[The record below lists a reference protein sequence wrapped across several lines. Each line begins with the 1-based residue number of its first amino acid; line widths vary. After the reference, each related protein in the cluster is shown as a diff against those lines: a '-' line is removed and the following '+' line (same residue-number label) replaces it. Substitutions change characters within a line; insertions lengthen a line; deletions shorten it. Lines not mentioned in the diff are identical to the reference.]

1 MAISVAEL
9 LEKSESLSHASSA
22 VESVRLQRKRHL
34 AQVAIIKQK
43 QEYAALFK
51 TIIMPRSPGEV
62 GHQLT
67 NQKAGTIEDVDGDT
81 AVFRTMEE
89 CDSLLTFLRNRA
101 AMQGRSVD
109 QPAAVFRRGERI
121 CETGTKA
128 PKHDA
133 TIIEELRMHNDA
145 LRTHILDL
153 LRENDDLRM
162 QLDSVQNVKTEQIH
176 SKGTQEN
183 LQNVKGNPESPEGN
197 LPVNLALLEEEIQ
210 NSVLMAESS
219 ESEKSEKYYPH
230 PDRMDINNLP
240 SLQLPPLEMPKFD
253 FDSLNIG
260 SSSTEET

>member
-1 MAISVAEL
+1 MDSITDL

-22 VESVRLQRKRHL
+22 KESVRLQRQRHL
-34 AQVAIIKQK
+34 AQVDIVKQK

-51 TIIMPRSPGEV
+51 TTIMPRSPGEA
-62 GHQLT
+62 GHHMT
-67 NQKAGTIEDVDGDT
+67 NQNAGTIEDVDGDT
-81 AVFRTMEE
+81 AVFKTMEE
-89 CDSLLTFLRNRA
+89 CDSLLAFLRNRA
-101 AMQGRSVD
+101 AMQGRNVN
-109 QPAAVFRRGERI
+109 QPA
-121 CETGTKA
+121 GTKA
-128 PKHDA
+128 PKHEA

-145 LRTHILDL
+145 LRAHILDL
-153 LRENDDLRM
+153 LQENEELRM
-162 QLDSVQNVKTEQIH
+162 HLNSVQRDETKKSH
-176 SKGTQEN
+176 SKSPPED
-183 LQNVKGNPESPEGN
+183 LQYPKRNPESPEGN

-260 SSSTEET
+260 NSSTEET